1 MVPCGNQRIR
11 IGGMMEVVVDL
22 GTAGVALHQPDD
34 MGRFAV
40 RAVSADGNQAS
51 ADPPTATLDALAA
64 ALRDHALGRVDAD
77 GTVFIPPDKVRIL
90 AERAA
95 SDAGHPLPV
104 EWEANFASM
113 IEFAASKGWTA
124 SDGAI
129 AAHIEWSDA

>member
-1 MVPCGNQRIR
+1 
-11 IGGMMEVVVDL
+11 MEVVVDL
-22 GTAGVALHQPDD
+22 GTADVVLRQPDD

-40 RAVSADGNQAS
+40 RAMSSLPDGAS
-51 ADPPTATLDALAA
+51 EGPPTATLDALAA
-64 ALRDHALGRVDAD
+64 ALGDHGLGRVEAD
-77 GTVFIPPDKVRIL
+77 GTVFIPPDQVRIL
-90 AERAA
+90 AARAA

-113 IEFAASKGWTA
+113 IEFAASKGWIA

>member
-1 MVPCGNQRIR
+1 M
-11 IGGMMEVVVDL
+11 VVDL
-22 GTAGVALHQPDD
+22 GTADVVLHQPEE

-40 RAVSADGNQAS
+40 RAVSADEKE
-51 ADPPTATLDALAA
+51 ATGPSRGAVDALAA
-64 ALRDHALGRVDAD
+64 ALRDHGVGRIDAD
-77 GTVFIPPDKVRIL
+77 GTVFIPPGRVRIL

-113 IEFAASKGWTA
+113 IEFAASKGWIA